1 MTNEE
6 FFEKVKG
13 KKIRYSNWPGQEYF
27 IPIKLVLDKWGD
39 WTIVN
44 EVGEGYLIRKQ
55 FERDKF
61 NGKWEFYEEPKQE
74 MTLDKQKYGIKV
86 AAKMHGVIE

>member
-61 NGKWEFYEEPKQE
+61 NGKWEFYE
-74 MTLDKQKYGIKV
+74 KV
-86 AAKMHGVIE
+86 EWEEI